1 MQEPT
6 VKETIRRIQAGGRE
20 IILVGTAHI
29 SKESIEESVQTIR
42 TEKPDRVC
50 VELDEGRLQALRNEK
65 GWQEVD
71 VVKVLK
77 SGRGFFL
84 LANLVLSS
92 FQKRMGA
99 DVGVKP
105 GDEMKEA
112 LRVAEEEGI
121 PTALV
126 DRPIEVTLKRAW
138 AKNSLWGKAKL
149 LATLVGSAFSDDDIK
164 AEDIENLKDSG
175 AMDTMMAELAK
186 ELPTVKEVLIDER
199 DRYLASHIWK
209 AEGNKIVAILGAG
222 HLPGTEAT
230 ILRLADGTQNPD
242 TADIAS
248 VPPKG
253 IGSKIAGWVFPA
265 ILVALIAAGFFTGG
279 ASASFDMLIRWFL
292 WNGSLAALGALL
304 ALAHPLAI
312 LVAFLGAPVA
322 TANPIIA
329 VGLLSGIVQAWVKKP
344 QVRDMESLAS
354 DVTTLRGF
362 YRNRIGRVL
371 LVFFLSSL
379 GGAIG
384 NFIAVPSLV
393 SSLMIK

>member
-6 VKETIRRIQAGGRE
+6 VKETIRRVQAGGRE

-175 AMDTMMAELAK
+175 AMDSMMAELAK

-209 AEGNKIVAILGAG
+209 AEGNRIVAILGAG

-230 ILRLADGTQNPD
+230 IRLLAEGTMNPD

-253 IGSKIAGWVFPA
+253 FGSKIAGWAFPA
-265 ILVALIAAGFFTGG
+265 VLVALIAAGFFTGG